1 MILTYREMIVYLLI
15 NLKYWN
21 VDYKK
26 IFVYFFFDNEYINW
40 TFKIIV
46 QIDANNFPI

>member
-21 VDYKK
+21 MIIRKFS
-26 IFVYFFFDNEYINW
+26 FVFFFDNKYINW